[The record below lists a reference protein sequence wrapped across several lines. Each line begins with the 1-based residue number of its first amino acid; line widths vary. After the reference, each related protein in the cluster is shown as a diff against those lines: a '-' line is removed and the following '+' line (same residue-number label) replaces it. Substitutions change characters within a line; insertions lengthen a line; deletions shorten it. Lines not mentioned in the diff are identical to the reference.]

1 MKKICIVLVIIGL
14 LIIAGVLGYL
24 KACEKNQEITRAKII
39 QSIEVVGVDEVD
51 NGIITLKIDGDFYDY
66 EYEYIE
72 GFLTIQDRINN
83 GEDISE
89 WAEIIK

>member
-1 MKKICIVLVIIGL
+1 MKKLCIVLVIIGL
-14 LIIAGVLGYL
+14 LIITGVLSYL
-24 KACEKNQEITRAKII
+24 KTQEITRAKII

>member
-1 MKKICIVLVIIGL
+1 MKKICIILILILMVITG
-14 LIIAGVLGYL
+14 IISFKVASD
-24 KACEKNQEITRAKII
+24 ITRAKII
-39 QSIEVVGVDEVD
+39 QEIEVDGVDEVD
-51 NGIITLKIDGDFYDY
+51 NGIITLKIDGQYYDY
-66 EYEYIE
+66 EYEYVE

>member
-1 MKKICIVLVIIGL
+1 MKKIIIVLVLIGL
-14 LIIAGVLGYL
+14 IVAVGVTSF
-24 KACEKNQEITRAKII
+24 KVASDITRAKII
-39 QSIEVVGVDEVD
+39 QEIEVDGVDEVD

>member
-1 MKKICIVLVIIGL
+1 MKKICILFVIIGL
-14 LIIAGVLGYL
+14 LIITGVFSYL
-24 KACEKNQEITRAKII
+24 KACEITRAKII
-39 QSIEVVGVDEVD
+39 QNIEVVGVDEVD

>member
-1 MKKICIVLVIIGL
+1 MKKIIIVLVLIGL
-14 LIIAGVLGYL
+14 IVTVGVTSF
-24 KACEKNQEITRAKII
+24 KVATDITRAKII
-39 QSIEVVGVDEVD
+39 QNIEVVGVDEVD

>member
-1 MKKICIVLVIIGL
+1 MKKLGFLLVIIGL
-14 LIIAGVLGYL
+14 MAITGV
-24 KACEKNQEITRAKII
+24 ASFMVTREKTREITRAKII
-39 QSIEVVGVDEVD
+39 QNIEVMGVDEVD

>member
-1 MKKICIVLVIIGL
+1 MKKIIIVLVLIGL
-14 LIIAGVLGYL
+14 IVTVGIISFKVASD
-24 KACEKNQEITRAKII
+24 ITRAKII
-39 QSIEVVGVDEVD
+39 QGIEVVGVDEVD

>member
-1 MKKICIVLVIIGL
+1 MKKIIIVLVLIGL
-14 LIIAGVLGYL
+14 IVTVGVTSF
-24 KACEKNQEITRAKII
+24 KVATDITRVKII
-39 QSIEVVGVDEVD
+39 QNIEVVGVDEVD
-51 NGIITLKIDGDFYDY
+51 NGIITLKIDGQYYDY

>member
-1 MKKICIVLVIIGL
+1 MKKLCIVLVIIGL
-14 LIIAGVLGYL
+14 LIITGVLSYL
-24 KACEKNQEITRAKII
+24 KACEITRAKII
-39 QSIEVVGVDEVD
+39 KDIEVVGVDEVD

-66 EYEYIE
+66 KYEYIE

>member
-1 MKKICIVLVIIGL
+1 MKKLGIVLVIIGL
-14 LIIAGVLGYL
+14 LIITGFLSYL
-24 KACEKNQEITRAKII
+24 KACEITRAKII
-39 QSIEVVGVDEVD
+39 QDIEVVGVDEVD

>member
-1 MKKICIVLVIIGL
+1 MKKICILLVII
-14 LIIAGVLGYL
+14 IVGVLSSVIT
-24 KACEKNQEITRAKII
+24 KNITRAKII
-39 QSIEVVGVDEVD
+39 QNIEIMGVNEVD

>member
-1 MKKICIVLVIIGL
+1 MKKICIILILMVITG
-14 LIIAGVLGYL
+14 IISFKVASD
-24 KACEKNQEITRAKII
+24 ITRAKII
-39 QSIEVVGVDEVD
+39 QDIEVVGVDEVD
-51 NGIITLKIDGDFYDY
+51 NGIITLKIDGQYYDY

>member
-1 MKKICIVLVIIGL
+1 MKKICIILILMVITE
-14 LIIAGVLGYL
+14 IISF
-24 KACEKNQEITRAKII
+24 KAASDITRAKII
-39 QSIEVVGVDEVD
+39 QDIEVVGVDEVD

>member
-1 MKKICIVLVIIGL
+1 MKKICILLVII
-14 LIIAGVLGYL
+14 IVGVLSSVIT
-24 KACEKNQEITRAKII
+24 KNITRAKII
-39 QSIEVVGVDEVD
+39 QNIEVMGVDEVD

>member
-1 MKKICIVLVIIGL
+1 MKKLCIVLVIIGL
-14 LIIAGVLGYL
+14 MAISGV
-24 KACEKNQEITRAKII
+24 ASFMVTREKTREITRAKII
-39 QSIEVVGVDEVD
+39 QGIEVVGVDEVD

>member
-1 MKKICIVLVIIGL
+1 MKKIIIVLVLIGL
-14 LIIAGVLGYL
+14 IVTVGVTSF
-24 KACEKNQEITRAKII
+24 KVATDITRAKII
-39 QSIEVVGVDEVD
+39 QNIEVMGVDEVD